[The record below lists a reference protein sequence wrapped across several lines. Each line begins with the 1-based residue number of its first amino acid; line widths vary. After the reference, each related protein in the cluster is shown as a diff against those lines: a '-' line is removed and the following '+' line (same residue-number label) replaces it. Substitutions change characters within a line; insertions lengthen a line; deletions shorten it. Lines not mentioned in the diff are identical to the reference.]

1 MFRDCVQLVTHVELP
16 EWRRTDS
23 SPEDELAIKGKKE
36 RLAELIQVR
45 NTIYPSKTTWPSR
58 KGLYTSLDH
67 ESVQF
72 AANCQQHV
80 CGSNLEK
87 RLETYFKLQLQDEFD
102 TLDGFK
108 ATVPKLVEQFVWDEE
123 AAIEQRREELG
134 LEHDAQDPVVPAPSD
149 WYFQHY
155 LRMFGRNMMPP
166 NTPTAPDDLA
176 EVIFPNLDISA
187 RQLEV
192 VWSTVYQVRQR
203 LGDANRLPFC
213 SSVFNAGDLKLNR
226 FLGLHL
232 FLLQAIS
239 HRDRIVSE
247 TDEVP
252 GVKPSKGFAR
262 TKVMEIWE
270 HVHADDTESPVQ
282 DRILSKRFHSQVTH
296 LLYKAWRDFAL
307 VEDGIE
313 QGLRLLRDEDK
324 GLKWTKKSQFGS
336 EIRNVFQQVASSVKG
351 REFKVKKN
359 PPRNVKAA
367 SFSPLPTTSL
377 GARFMYINTTALL
390 EINNAII
397 DINTSAQERAHMST
411 TARNKTHM
419 FKQKNIIYQTPKTPG
434 ADNTEEA
441 SRFCNTRDQLW
452 RSWFSPAAVC
462 GVQMYKDVQD
472 QPYKDV
478 DQYHRRVFDYII
490 YTDLES

>member
-1 MFRDCVQLVTHVELP
+1 
-16 EWRRTDS
+16 
-23 SPEDELAIKGKKE
+23 
-36 RLAELIQVR
+36 
-45 NTIYPSKTTWPSR
+45 
-58 KGLYTSLDH
+58 
-67 ESVQF
+67 
-72 AANCQQHV
+72 
-80 CGSNLEK
+80 
-87 RLETYFKLQLQDEFD
+87 
-102 TLDGFK
+102 
-108 ATVPKLVEQFVWDEE
+108 
-123 AAIEQRREELG
+123 
-134 LEHDAQDPVVPAPSD
+134 
-149 WYFQHY
+149 
-155 LRMFGRNMMPP
+155 MMPP

-192 VWSTVYQVRQR
+192 VWSTVYQVLLR

-239 HRDRIVSE
+239 NRDHIVSE

-262 TKVMEIWE
+262 AKVMEIWE
-270 HVHADDTESPVQ
+270 HVHTIDTKSPVQ
-282 DRILSKRFHSQVTH
+282 DRILSKPFHCQVTH
-296 LLYKAWRDFAL
+296 LLHKAWRDLAL

-324 GLKWTKKSQFGS
+324 GLKWTKKAQFGS

-397 DINTSAQERAHMST
+397 DINTSAQERAHILPRPP
-411 TARNKTHM
+411 AL
-419 FKQKNIIYQTPKTPG
+419 IILKRPVDFAILVINCGGRGSLQQLLKLNRFPG
-434 ADNTEEA
+434 LHLFLLQAISN
-441 SRFCNTRDQLW
+441 RD
-452 RSWFSPAAVC
+452 RIVSENDEVPGVEPSPE
-462 GVQMYKDVQD
+462 
-472 QPYKDV
+472 P
-478 DQYHRRVFDYII
+478 R
-490 YTDLES
+490 